1 MHNDEAR
8 APSPFHDYD
17 DAREYDRM
25 ASQSDFRAQLA
36 VKLRNL
42 LELSGSESVLDIATG
57 TGRFARPIAERLT
70 TGCATK

>member
-1 MHNDEAR
+1 
-8 APSPFHDYD
+8 
-17 DAREYDRM
+17 M

-70 TGCATK
+70 TGCAAK